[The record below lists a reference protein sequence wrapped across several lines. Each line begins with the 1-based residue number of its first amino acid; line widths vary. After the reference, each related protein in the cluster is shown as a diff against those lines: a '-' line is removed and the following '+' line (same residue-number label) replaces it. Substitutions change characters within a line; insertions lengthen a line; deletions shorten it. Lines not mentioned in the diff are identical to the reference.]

1 MATDT
6 LTKSQKLVAEAK
18 ARHED
23 LIEAGYQLASIPP
36 RDHERVRVAHVMAVP
51 SYNKGATGK
60 FDGLEWSCSVAF
72 ISEAGRV
79 YFAPTHWA
87 PVEVAQVSK

>member
-6 LTKSQKLVAEAK
+6 LTKSQKLVADAK

-36 RDHERVRVAHVMAVP
+36 LNSKRVRVAHVMSSP
-51 SYNKGATGK
+51 SFDSGATGE
-60 FDGLEWSCSVAF
+60 FNGLEWSCSIAF
-72 ISEAGRV
+72 ISGNGRV

-87 PVEVAQVSK
+87 PIEEAA